1 MTDQTNQQ
9 PTGQPTEPAAVPPP
23 EQPGGQ
29 PVEPAPERT
38 FEERMQ
44 GFGREASAAG
54 ERLGREAQAAGE
66 RWAKD
71 PGVVDAADT
80 AARVWGLL
88 VLAVGLWFFADITL
102 GYDMPAVAWRDVW
115 PIALIAIGL
124 AVVLRGMARRRT

>member
-9 PTGQPTEPAAVPPP
+9 PSGQPTEPAAAPPP
-23 EQPGGQ
+23 DQPGGQ